1 MKTFVN
7 DQTPVRERAVIIT
20 QTPMRITLGGG
31 GTDVLWYSKLKGGAW
46 ISATINRFI
55 RIKVTNSIKFPL
67 LKVCD
72 QDGEKYYNNPG
83 ELNDSIIR
91 ECLKTTQITG
101 GLEIDIQSD
110 VPAKSGLGG
119 SGAFE
124 VGLLNALHTFKNNPI
139 SPLTLAEQA
148 AEIEIK
154 KLKKPVGPQDQY
166 ITALGG
172 INYFEIDK
180 KGKVTFEPLHLS
192 DDSLKKL
199 QNNLL
204 YFQTD
209 IYHETAQILGDQKA
223 KAVDNSKSRIIESL
237 DQIKEL
243 GQQAKEFLLTGRIDD
258 YGATLHKHW
267 LIKKKLSDKVT
278 NPQIDKWY
286 ERGIANG
293 ALGGKIMGAGGGGWL
308 VFYVNSNQQ
317 QFIGK
322 MSQMGLSYQRVNFD
336 FMGTRQVSSFEASE
350 KKIINSTMDVDLD
363 NYVNNY
369 LGGALS
375 AIYQLNKQDLKEM
388 ILKLEALKKNK
399 GRLFL
404 IGVGGSAANCS
415 HAVNDFRKIAGI
427 EAYAPTDNVSELTAR
442 TNDDGWETVFI
453 NWLKGSNLGEKDA
466 VFVLSVGGGNMEKNI
481 SVNIVK
487 ALEYAKSVKAMV
499 LGIVS
504 RNGGYTKQVADCC
517 LMVPVI
523 NDEFITPYAE
533 SFQALLWHLLAFSP
547 NLRVI
552 EPY

>member
-1 MKTFVN
+1 
-7 DQTPVRERAVIIT
+7 
-20 QTPMRITLGGG
+20 MRITLAGG
-31 GTDVLWYSKLKGGAW
+31 GTDVLWYSKLRGGAW

-55 RIKVTNSIKFPL
+55 RIKVTNLLKSPL
-67 LKVCD
+67 LKVSD
-72 QDGEKYYNNPG
+72 HDGEKYFHNLH
-83 ELNDSIIR
+83 ELSDPIIR
-91 ECLKTTQITG
+91 ECLKTAQITG

-124 VGLLNALHTFKNNPI
+124 VGLLNALHTFKNNPV

-148 AEIEIK
+148 AEIEIG

-180 KGKVTFEPLHLS
+180 KGEVTFEPLHLS

-223 KAVDNSKSRIIESL
+223 KAADNSKSRVIESL
-237 DQIKEL
+237 DKIKEL

-258 YGATLHKHW
+258 YGVTLHKHW
-267 LIKKKLSDKVT
+267 LIKKKLSSKVT

-293 ALGGKIMGAGGGGWL
+293 ALGGKILGAGGGGWL
-308 VFYVNSNQQ
+308 VFYVDRNQQ
-317 QFIGK
+317 QFIDK
-322 MSQMGLSYQRVNFD
+322 MSQIGLHYQQVSFD
-336 FMGTRQVSSFEASE
+336 FMGTRQISSFETSE
-350 KKIINSTMDVDLD
+350 KKNSTPDIDLD
-363 NYVNNY
+363 NYINSY

-388 ILKLEALKKNK
+388 ILKLEVLKKNK

-415 HAVNDFRKIAGI
+415 HAVNDFRKIAKI
-427 EAYAPTDNVSELTAR
+427 ETYAPTDNVSEITAR
-442 TNDDGWETVFI
+442 TNDDGWETVFV
-453 NWLKGSNLGEKDA
+453 NWLKVSNLNENDA
-466 VFVLSVGGGNMEKNI
+466 VMVLSVGGGNLEKNV

-487 ALEYAKSVKAMV
+487 ALEHAKEVKATI

-504 RNGGYTKQVADCC
+504 RDGGYTKQVANCC
-517 LMVPVI
+517 VLVPVVS
-523 NDEFITPYAE
+523 EGMITPYAE
-533 SFQALLWHLLAFSP
+533 SFQALIWHQIVFSP
-547 NLRVI
+547 QLRGD
-552 EPY
+552 